1 MYTWWLMH
9 TTMPSIFISNKN
21 LQCYYTITFI
31 IPPHINTHIYIHI
44 QQIYNKKKTQK
55 YMIAFVLM

>member
-1 MYTWWLMH
+1 MVAHAYDH
-9 TTMPSIFISNKN
+9 VINIYIKQKI
-21 LQCYYTITFI
+21 QCYYTIIYI

-44 QQIYNKKKTQK
+44 QQIYNFKKTQK